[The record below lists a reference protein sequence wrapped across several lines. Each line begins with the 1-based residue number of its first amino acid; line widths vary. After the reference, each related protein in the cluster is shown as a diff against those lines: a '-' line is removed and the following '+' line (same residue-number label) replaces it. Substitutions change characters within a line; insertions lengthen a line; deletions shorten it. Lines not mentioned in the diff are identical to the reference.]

1 MELFNLLLKFSIA
14 GIAGVLINFC
24 LCIVMKELLN
34 INKYF
39 SNSFSLVIALTV
51 NFFLNR
57 NWTFSKNFGNIVDQS
72 LKFSLVVI
80 VSIVLNHLI
89 VYIFTEKIK
98 MNFYHSKIFAV
109 GLLFMWNF
117 LMHYNFT
124 FV

>member
-1 MELFNLLLKFSIA
+1 MELFNLLLKFSIS

-24 LCIVMKELLN
+24 LCTFMKELLN

-80 VSIVLNHLI
+80 VGIVLNHLI

-98 MNFYHSKIFAV
+98 IDFYYSKIVAV
-109 GLLFMWNF
+109 GVLFLWNF
-117 LMHYNFT
+117 LMHCNFT
-124 FV
+124 FL